1 MLMVVPA
8 AKELL
13 KVTSILGR
21 VEEKRRLEIATYI
34 DKIADCI
41 GGIADL
47 ADRDRNSTTLRRLC
61 SELAVYGDQA
71 SDAIQ
76 TAVGHRGD
84 RVIFHLNSAQDAPGF
99 AIDGLISTS
108 VLESDARRQAALRTL
123 QEAAGHMRGVAN
135 TLRTPQ
141 TPVSFWQRLF
151 KSAHGS
157 K

>member
-13 KVTSILGR
+13 KVIPILGR
-21 VEEKRRLEIATYI
+21 AEEKRRLEVAAYL

-41 GGIADL
+41 GGIAEI
-47 ADRDRNSTTLRRLC
+47 ADRDRNSKTLRRLC

-71 SDAIQ
+71 SDAIK
-76 TAVGHRGD
+76 AAIGRSGH

-108 VLESDARRQAALRTL
+108 VLESDARRQDALLTL
-123 QEAAGHMRGVAN
+123 QEAAGHIRGVAN
-135 TLRTPQ
+135 TLRAPQ
-141 TPVSFWQRLF
+141 TPVSIWRRLF
-151 KSAHGS
+151 KSR
-157 K
+157 